1 MLSQKDKEIEV
12 LREYQNNNTNTMEES
27 HRLEAEIVRLK
38 SIVENISQEKV
49 YLRIYSLMICST

>member
-12 LREYQNNNTNTMEES
+12 LREYQYHNTNAMEES

-38 SIVENISQEKV
+38 SAVEKNSQEKV
-49 YLRIYSLMICST
+49 YLCMA